1 MNFTRPLLSR
11 VNYSVYIHIHNLP
24 SCSADYHSICVCA
37 FFWHNGPQNSQC
49 CKNNFISTN
58 NFIIY
63 HELPYLHDIKK
74 KPSIWSTSIFL
85 NPIQG
90 FLLTNSKFL
99 RYMCSCFIPNP
110 YSLVKRWSLENGHC
124 VMVGGTGSLSLS
136 LPFSLFCVENF
147 SSDVTWLT
155 GNWTT
160 CVKHM
165 LHSEGN
171 CPRVDHLA
179 L

>member
-11 VNYSVYIHIHNLP
+11 VNYSVHTYITCHLALLSIILYVCVHFSDTMVHKILSVVKITLFPLTILLSIMSSHIYMIL
-24 SCSADYHSICVCA
+24 
-37 FFWHNGPQNSQC
+37 
-49 CKNNFISTN
+49 
-58 NFIIY
+58 
-63 HELPYLHDIKK
+63 KK

-136 LPFSLFCVENF
+136 LPL
-147 SSDVTWLT
+147 L
-155 GNWTT
+155 
-160 CVKHM
+160 
-165 LHSEGN
+165 
-171 CPRVDHLA
+171 CPVLRTFLVM
-179 L
+179 